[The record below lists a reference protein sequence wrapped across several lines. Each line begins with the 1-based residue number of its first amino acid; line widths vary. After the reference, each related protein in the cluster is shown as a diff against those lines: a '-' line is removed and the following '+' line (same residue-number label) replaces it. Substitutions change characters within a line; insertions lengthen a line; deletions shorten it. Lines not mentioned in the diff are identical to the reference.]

1 MAGDWIAIRTDIF
14 AVPEVSRLSR
24 MLGWQIDAT
33 VGRLVQFWAWA
44 TAHTEDGTFVGLD
57 LADVAAAS
65 SVPTKLLESLL
76 CVGWLQH
83 DSTRGVVI
91 PNFDRWISESA
102 KRRMKEAA
110 KKRKQRTTKALRR
123 GRDRPQ
129 SVPNLSPKCPRENGT
144 RGEERREELIKT
156 SASADVSSELAR
168 PPTSEA
174 AEPKPP
180 PADVVLVFPCA
191 GKAASWPLNQRQIDA
206 WVAAYPGVDVA
217 AECRKAW
224 AWVEASPKRRKTA
237 AGMPR
242 FLVAWLNRATDRGP
256 PRTVGAVAGGASE
269 IDWRKLL

>member
-1 MAGDWIAIRTDIF
+1 MAGDYIPITVDLPGK
-14 AVPEVSRLSR
+14 PEVVRVARVLR
-24 MLGWQIDAT
+24 TTADEVVGMLVRFWGWAQSN
-33 VGRLVQFWAWA
+33 
-44 TAHTEDGTFVGLD
+44 TADGTLPHMDADALASATHVRKAFFVA
-57 LADVAAAS
+57 LADV
-65 SVPTKLLESLL
+65 
-76 CVGWLQH
+76 GWLRL
-83 DSTRGVVI
+83 TETGACI
-91 PNFDRWISESA
+91 PNFDRWLSCGA
-102 KRRMKEAA
+102 KRRLLAA
-110 KKRKQRTTKALRR
+110 ERQRNHRMRMELERQANFRHARVTPMSRAKR
-123 GRDRPQ
+123 DS
-129 SVPNLSPKCPRENGT
+129 SVTRE
-144 RGEERREELIKT
+144 EKRREELIKT

-191 GKAASWPLNQRQIDA
+191 GKAAEWPLTQRQIDA
-206 WVAAYPGVDVA
+206 WVAAYPGVDVM

-256 PRTVGAVAGGASE
+256 PRTAGAVAGGASE